1 MYVCARASAYVHV
14 RVRALNSI
22 REQEVEQEA
31 QEKSG
36 EKGKKEERRRAAR
49 EGMWS
54 GIWVWISVLEGRA
67 QVDR

>member
-1 MYVCARASAYVHV
+1 MHERK
-14 RVRALNSI
+14 
-22 REQEVEQEA
+22 VEGKE
-31 QEKSG
+31 
-36 EKGKKEERRRAAR
+36 KKEESRRRAAR